1 MTTNKKFVQPL
12 DRVSLIL
19 IIILTV
25 LIGLVIL
32 KGDAVKPSVRYFSWE
47 NEKIG
52 ADDISFSLTF
62 SRPMDIESVENNL
75 EIEPPLAGKISWAG
89 RRMAYTLLTPAPYG
103 EEYKVKLEGAK
114 DKFAVAQR
122 TKKVIQP
129 FTGNFV
135 SRDRVILYLGTEKNE
150 RGKIILYNLSEKDK
164 KKQEKILTPKDLVVL
179 DFEPFPEGDKILY
192 SEI

>member
-47 NEKIG
+47 NQKIG

-62 SRPMDIESVENNL
+62 SRPMDIESVEDNL
-75 EIEPPLAGKISWAG
+75 KIEPPLAGKISWAG

-103 EEYKVKLEGAK
+103 EENKDKIEEAK
-114 DKFAVAQR
+114 DKIADAKR
-122 TKKVIQP
+122 TKKVIKQI
-129 FTGNFV
+129 TGKFC
-135 SRDRVILYLGTEKNE
+135 
-150 RGKIILYNLSEKDK
+150 
-164 KKQEKILTPKDLVVL
+164 
-179 DFEPFPEGDKILY
+179 FP
-192 SEI
+192 